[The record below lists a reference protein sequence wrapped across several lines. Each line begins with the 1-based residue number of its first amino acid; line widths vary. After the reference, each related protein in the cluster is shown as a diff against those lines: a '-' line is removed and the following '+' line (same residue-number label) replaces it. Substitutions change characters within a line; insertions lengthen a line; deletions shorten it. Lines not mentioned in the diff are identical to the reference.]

1 MSEEKKASENTA
13 FKDQDPKNQLIA
25 FGLLLVIGGGLAFA
39 GRSGEG
45 GDITG
50 RPGSEPSK
58 ELKLDGGWKPGGDA
72 AFYKERAIGYIR
84 KGEADKAIEDLSQA
98 IKLKDNDP
106 FTFGLR
112 GKGYLNQGKDDLA
125 IKDFSKVVSLS
136 PRDPFA
142 YFGRGMAYLGAGEI
156 DKAIE
161 DLSHGLILKPDEADA
176 YIGRGMAY
184 KRKGNEAKAKAD
196 FLKAKELKAKA
207 KNKP

>member
-13 FKDQDPKNQLIA
+13 FKDQNPKNQLIA
-25 FGLLLVIGGGLAFA
+25 FGLLLVIGGALAFA

-58 ELKLDGGWKPGGDA
+58 ELEPEGDA

-98 IKLKDNDP
+98 IKLKNNDP

-142 YFGRGMAYLGAGEI
+142 YFGRGMAYLGTGEI

-207 KNKP
+207 KSKP